1 MNTVWGKNQDVIDKS
16 EKYGIIVLE
25 IDCERSVAKNTKLP
39 RNSYLVTYMTDGVE
53 HNDINIGLKTN
64 IFDCY
69 YDSLG
74 KGSLQSIEYTNGN
87 VTAKLFD
94 AKKYIDASNKGATK
108 PKK

>member
-1 MNTVWGKNQDVIDKS
+1 MTVWGSNQDVPEKS
-16 EKYGIIVLE
+16 EKYGITVLE
-25 IDCERSVAKNTKLP
+25 IDCDKKLADNPKLP
-39 RNSYLVTYMTDGVE
+39 RNSYLVTYMENGVE
-53 HNDINIGLKTN
+53 HHDIIIGLKVN

>member
-1 MNTVWGKNQDVIDKS
+1 MTVWAKNQDVPDKQA
-16 EKYGIIVLE
+16 KYGIVVLE
-25 IDCERSVAKNTKLP
+25 IDCDKKLADNPKLP

-53 HNDINIGLKTN
+53 HNDIIIGLKTN

-74 KGSLQSIEYTNGN
+74 KGSLKSIDYTRGT

-94 AKKYIDASNKGATK
+94 ANKYIEASNKGATK
-108 PKK
+108 KKK

>member
-53 HNDINIGLKTN
+53 HNDIIIGLKTN

-94 AKKYIDASNKGATK
+94 AKKYIDASIKGATK

>member
-1 MNTVWGKNQDVIDKS
+1 MTVWAKNEDVPEKQ

-25 IDCERSVAKNTKLP
+25 INCEKSLANNPKLP
-39 RNSYLVTYMTDGVE
+39 RNSYVVTYMTDGVE
-53 HNDINIGLKTN
+53 HHDIIIGLKTN

-74 KGSLQSIEYTNGN
+74 KGCLKSIEYTSGN

-108 PKK
+108 KKK

>member
-1 MNTVWGKNQDVIDKS
+1 MTVWGKNQDVPEKQDK
-16 EKYGIIVLE
+16 YNIVVLE
-25 IDCERSVAKNTKLP
+25 IDCDKKLADNPKLP

-53 HNDINIGLKTN
+53 HHDIIIGLKVN

-74 KGSLQSIEYTNGN
+74 KGSLKSIEYTSGQ

-94 AKKYIDASNKGATK
+94 ANKSIDASNKGATK
-108 PKK
+108 KKG

>member
-1 MNTVWGKNQDVIDKS
+1 MTVWAKNQDVPDKQA
-16 EKYGIIVLE
+16 KYGIVVLE
-25 IDCERSVAKNTKLP
+25 IDCDKKLADNTKLP

-53 HNDINIGLKTN
+53 HNDIIIGLKTN

-74 KGSLQSIEYTNGN
+74 KGSLKSIDYTRGT

-94 AKKYIDASNKGATK
+94 ANKYIEASNKGATK
-108 PKK
+108 KKK

>member
-1 MNTVWGKNQDVIDKS
+1 MTVWAKNEDVPEIQ

-25 IDCERSVAKNTKLP
+25 INCERSLANNPKLP
-39 RNSYLVTYMTDGVE
+39 RNSYVVTYMTDGVE
-53 HNDINIGLKTN
+53 HHDIIIGLKTK

-74 KGSLQSIEYTNGN
+74 KGCLKSIEYTSGN

-108 PKK
+108 KKG